1 MVIEKIFFLPISI
14 SYSSFSTFPC
24 FRTLSHLRRAETD
37 EALLAHAALATEEV
51 DKIVRELFGV
61 GGGGRVPQK
70 TIYVM
75 DAPPDP
81 FE

>member
-1 MVIEKIFFLPISI
+1 MRIFFVDRSPFLTLL
-14 SYSSFSTFPC
+14 FKLFPC
-24 FRTLSHLRRAETD
+24 FRTLSHLRRSETD